1 MRDQSALTSTSCSN
15 SHPTFLLQM
24 TSKDNRICFINLD
37 YKHSTTNFSFCFL
50 SLYHGWTF
58 LTTND
63 PTIAPQCLLSQS
75 LSVLSSDS
83 CQSYDLILRLAIPF
97 IQNFLVTSLL
107 DQTHLSS
114 LKNSQHVSGHPSS
127 PSVSRAGPSVFY
139 FVHSQGWGNSWWNY
153 EQNPNNSK

>member
-50 SLYHGWTF
+50 SLNHGWTF

-114 LKNSQHVSGHPSS
+114 LKNSQHLSGHPSS

-139 FVHSQGWGNSWWNY
+139 FVHSQGWGNS
-153 EQNPNNSK
+153 